1 MTAAFDSILVGGRA
15 FSAGWEGSRPLGVGV
30 RDGRIAAVAADDEL
44 RAAGAAEVVELRGG
58 LVLPA
63 FHDAHAHPI
72 AGAVELLQ
80 CDLAD
85 AADAD
90 DCLARV
96 ERYAAT
102 LPEGAWVLGGGWSMP
117 HFPGGT
123 PTRHQLDRV
132 VGGRP
137 VMLHNRDHHGVWV
150 STCTLEL
157 AGITAAT
164 PDPADGRIE
173 READGTPSGV
183 LHEGAAHLIDH
194 VVPGTSTELAARALD
209 RAQSDFFALGL
220 SGWQDAWVGRTA
232 GVDDLLDTYVA
243 AVQAGTLRARITAAL
258 WWERDGGLAQLAGLR
273 ERRARVEALGRP
285 DLLIAD
291 TVKIM
296 VDGVAENFTAA
307 LSEPYRDACGHATGN
322 SGLTFLSPH
331 DLTEAVVALDAEGF
345 EVHLHALGDR
355 AVTLALDALE
365 AARDTNGVRASRH
378 HLAHLQLVQSADV
391 PRFAALGAT
400 ANLQM
405 LWGAV
410 DDQLDELTFPFID
423 PRLVGRH
430 YPFRELRDA
439 GARLAAGSDWPVSTQ
454 DPIEAIHVA
463 VNRAAPGEEPDDR
476 IRTDQA
482 LDLADALA
490 AYTAGSAWVGGR
502 SATTGAL
509 VPGMAADLTVLDIDP
524 FGSAPEELYR
534 VRVRQTRVAGESV
547 YGADSDTGADVEGA
561 L

>member
-1 MTAAFDSILVGGRA
+1 MFDTIYVGGRA
-15 FSAGWEGSRPLGVGV
+15 FTAGWDASRALGVGV

-80 CDLAD
+80 CDLAE
-85 AADAD
+85 AVDAD
-90 DCLARV
+90 DCLARI
-96 ERYAAT
+96 ERYAAS
-102 LPEGAWVLGGGWSMP
+102 LAEDEWVLGGGWSMP

-123 PTRHQLDRV
+123 PTRQQLDRV

-150 STCTLEL
+150 STRTLEL
-157 AGITAAT
+157 AGITALT
-164 PDPADGRIE
+164 EDPADGRIE
-173 READGTPSGV
+173 READGFPSGV
-183 LHEGAAHLIDH
+183 LHEGAVQLIDD
-194 VVPGTSTELAARALD
+194 VVPGTSPELAARALD
-209 RAQSDFFALGL
+209 RAQSEFFARGL

-243 AVQAGTLRARITAAL
+243 AVQDGTLRARITAAL

-307 LSEPYRDACGHATGN
+307 LSEPYRDACGHTTGN
-322 SGLTFLSPH
+322 SGLTFLSPA

-345 EVHLHALGDR
+345 VVHFHALGDR

-365 AARDTNGVRASRH
+365 AARAANGVRASRH
-378 HLAHLQLVQSADV
+378 HLAHLQLVQSSDV
-391 PRFAALGAT
+391 PRFAALEAT

-454 DPIEAIHVA
+454 DPIEAVHIA
-463 VNRAAPGEEPDDR
+463 VNRAAPGDEPDDR

-482 LDLADALA
+482 LDLSDALA
-490 AYTAGSAWVGGR
+490 AYTAGSAFVGGR
-502 SATTGAL
+502 SGMSGAL
-509 VPGMAADLTVLDIDP
+509 VPGLAADLVVLDADP
-524 FGSAPEELYR
+524 FAVPRDELHR
-534 VRVRQTRVAGESV
+534 VRVRETRVAGECV
-547 YGADSDTGADVEGA
+547 YSAEGDADAAGAS
-561 L
+561 